1 MLNNQQIQNITSFN
15 NELKFPDGTGF
26 YPDVQN
32 GIRGYNTDPER
43 GADTFSPFSDIA
55 MPFTSAFFLGA
66 ANFATSY
73 QYVYAE
79 LKIPVGKS
87 SKTFTATCSGNSN
100 DNRSILSVTGS
111 DGKTESIHPGS
122 SSQTMVLDISASEY
136 VIIKFDKPERSNT
149 ITYWCN
155 GEYTIE

>member
-1 MLNNQQIQNITSFN
+1 MGGLSFGQDAEGN
-15 NELKFPDGTGF
+15 W
-26 YPDVQN
+26 
-32 GIRGYNTDPER
+32 GYIPS
-43 GADTFSPFSDIA
+43 GADAVTPSNSITL
-55 MPFTSAFFLGA
+55 PFTSTYMLGT

-111 DGKTESIHPGS
+111 DGKTENIRPSG

-136 VIIKFDKPERSNT
+136 VIIKFDKPEKSDT
-149 ITYWCN
+149 ITYWCK